1 VRQTTV
7 ERQMTL
13 CSGRY
18 GRRQQYCRDQPSTFT
33 IDEPQLTIV
42 PLNDRLDDRKAAPGS
57 AGFAVS

>member
-1 VRQTTV
+1 
-7 ERQMTL
+7 MTL